1 MTRVVLDTNVLISA
15 LFWEGNERDILMR
28 CRDGELRS
36 VTSPGILDELERVL
50 TRKFG
55 VPRRKV
61 KDYLLEIIRFSDI
74 VLPSGDLEVVEDDPS
89 DNLVLETAILGR
101 VDVIVTGDRHLL
113 RLGSY
118 GGVGIRSA
126 REV

>member
-1 MTRVVLDTNVLISA
+1 MTRVVLDTNVLISG
-15 LFWEGNERDILMR
+15 LFWEGNERALLMR

-50 TRKFG
+50 TRKFK
-55 VPRRKV
+55 VPGRKV
-61 KDYLLEIIRFSDI
+61 RDYVREIIRFSDI
-74 VLPSGDLEVVEDDPS
+74 VLPRGDLRVVEDDPS
-89 DNLVLETAILGR
+89 DDLVLETAVLGR

-118 GGVGIRSA
+118 GDVGIKRA
-126 REV
+126 KEV